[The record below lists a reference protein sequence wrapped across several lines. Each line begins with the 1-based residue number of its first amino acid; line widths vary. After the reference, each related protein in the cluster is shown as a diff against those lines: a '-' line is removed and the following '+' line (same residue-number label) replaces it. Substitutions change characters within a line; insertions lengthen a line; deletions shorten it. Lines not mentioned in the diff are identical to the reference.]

1 MWVPGDGDGNWGAE
15 WALRGRGNAMS
26 NAATNFHFVAEAMTT
41 PCK

>member
-1 MWVPGDGDGNWGAE
+1 MGMGIEGME